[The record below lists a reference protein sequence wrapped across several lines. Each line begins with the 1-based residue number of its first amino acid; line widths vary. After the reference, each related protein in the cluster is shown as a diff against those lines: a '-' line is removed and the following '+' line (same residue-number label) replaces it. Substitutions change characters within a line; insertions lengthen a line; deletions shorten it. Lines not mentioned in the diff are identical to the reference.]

1 MYFKLPSSLQCERNQ
16 VEDEHFRKLYSEGDN
31 CDWLIYLTFF
41 LVVLAAKY
49 DVERI
54 RLNIE
59 GTRKEMIDQQ
69 ALYPSP
75 QAIKESINTVEHLK
89 QESQNSNERVN
100 QLYLQLIHEIVNKRD
115 NQLDY
120 EKLKGK
126 ILEQQV
132 VYHQLQENLTVMSRY
147 TKQLEDTTIHQAAKL
162 EALETDQGLMRKKV
176 QLLEQLC
183 AVQKDK
189 EVGET
194 MMSLIYL
201 MKNFSS
207 WKEVVFQKL

>member
-1 MYFKLPSSLQCERNQ
+1 
-16 VEDEHFRKLYSEGDN
+16 
-31 CDWLIYLTFF
+31 
-41 LVVLAAKY
+41 
-49 DVERI
+49 
-54 RLNIE
+54 
-59 GTRKEMIDQQ
+59 
-69 ALYPSP
+69 
-75 QAIKESINTVEHLK
+75 
-89 QESQNSNERVN
+89 
-100 QLYLQLIHEIVNKRD
+100 
-115 NQLDY
+115 
-120 EKLKGK
+120 
-126 ILEQQV
+126 
-132 VYHQLQENLTVMSRY
+132 MSRY